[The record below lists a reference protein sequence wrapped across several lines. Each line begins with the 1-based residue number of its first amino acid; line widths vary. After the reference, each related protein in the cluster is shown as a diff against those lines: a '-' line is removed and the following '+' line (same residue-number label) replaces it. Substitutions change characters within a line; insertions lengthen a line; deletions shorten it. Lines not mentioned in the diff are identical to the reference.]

1 MKKINILVI
10 VLLICTNLFSQSNS
24 AQEPEGCTFPE
35 NFKEPK
41 GKKSASLKMMGASVK
56 DLKEIPDNIKAD
68 LEIYPVKWIDEVL
81 DLALAYSPDSDQHKE
96 KLAEIAKKD
105 DSKSIEEGTG
115 RINTH

>member
-56 DLKEIPDNIKAD
+56 DLKEHVAVDNGCT
-68 LEIYPVKWIDEVL
+68 
-81 DLALAYSPDSDQHKE
+81 
-96 KLAEIAKKD
+96 KD
-105 DSKSIEEGTG
+105 DVIVIALTEEVASGVYSLCVNGVSMKYIRTGSVFSKS
-115 RINTH
+115 N